1 MQTDSMPSTSPDS
14 PYLLVE
20 VSLTDLAMSM
30 APLIGMAI
38 VSYGMGLQLESP
50 MVVGMI
56 RTFIQLSILGGILTP
71 IFVWG
76 TDYWEIVAAY
86 VFFMVL
92 LASFEA
98 SSRSLYYFRGMA
110 GSVLMAFLLSIV
122 LISIFAFGVII
133 QPTPVWDPQ
142 YVIPIV
148 GMLLG
153 NAINGVSLAINALL
167 TGLVEQSAELE
178 LYLSFGANSQEASTR
193 LVQESIRVG
202 AMPTLNSMSV
212 IGLISIPGM
221 MTGQILG
228 GSSVGDAAQYQ
239 MLIMYLIATI
249 TLGTILI
256 ESSIICNHVAFSDN
270 ARLDTSHF
278 IKRPSKTTFLS
289 QLSLCFYTVVAKVLG
304 SQSKRETVN
313 ENTPLKKNNETK
325 SALPGAVV
333 ASSGSLE
340 LVPIVSQNDNRSD
353 SRNRV
358 LELQNVCRT
367 VMTETGK
374 RTLFSNLSA
383 SFERGDIVAVRG
395 PSGIGKTQ
403 LLRLVAR
410 LDALEDESSGGSE
423 LLLHGQNLT
432 NFQNLTHWRRQ
443 VRYVSQYKVDI
454 PGTPADF
461 LQRVAGFS
469 AWRHGQGKDELVSIW
484 STTTIALLNEWGLE
498 SQVMGME
505 WSKLSGGE
513 AQRVYL
519 AIAVATRP
527 DVLLM
532 DESTAALDQD
542 SKTRV
547 ERSIERLAVE
557 NGMVV
562 LWITHDQEQVSRLS
576 KNV

>member
-1 MQTDSMPSTSPDS
+1 MSTPEMTSLNHQ
-14 PYLLVE
+14 YLLVE
-20 VSLTDLAMSM
+20 VSLADLAISM
-30 APLIGMAI
+30 IPLLGMAI
-38 VSYGMGLQLESP
+38 ASYRMGLQLESP

-56 RTFIQLSILGGILTP
+56 RTFVQLSILGAILTP
-71 IFVWG
+71 IFLWG
-76 TDYWEIVAAY
+76 TQYWEIVVAY
-86 VFFMVL
+86 VFFMIV

-98 SSRSLYYFRGMA
+98 SSRSMYYFRGMV
-110 GSVLMAFLLSIV
+110 GSILFAFMVTIL
-122 LISIFAFGVII
+122 LISILSFGLII
-133 QPTPVWDPQ
+133 RPTPVWEPQ

-153 NAINGVSLAINALL
+153 NGVNGVSLAVNSLL
-167 TGLVEQSAELE
+167 TGLVEQSAEIE
-178 LYLSFGANSQEASTR
+178 LFLSFGANSQEASTR
-193 LVQESIRVG
+193 LTQEAVRVG

-228 GSSVGDAAQYQ
+228 GSSVGEAARYQ
-239 MLIMYLIATI
+239 MLIMYLIATV

-256 ESSIICNHVAFSDN
+256 EAWIICNHVAFSHS

-278 IKRPSKTTFLS
+278 IKRPSKTNFLS
-289 QLSLCFYTVVAKVLG
+289 RLSQGLYSLGAKVMA
-304 SQSKRETVN
+304 SPYEHDTVN
-313 ENTPLKKNNETK
+313 EYTSLTKKN
-325 SALPGAVV
+325 GASRVSPEAV
-333 ASSGSLE
+333 IPSSGSLE
-340 LVPIVSQNDNRSD
+340 LVSIVS
-353 SRNRV
+353 RNGNGSPNPV
-358 LELQNVCRT
+358 LELRNVSRT
-367 VMTETGK
+367 LVTETGK
-374 RTLFSNLSA
+374 RVLFSKLSA
-383 SFERGDIVAVRG
+383 SFQKGDIVAVRG

-410 LDALEDESSGGSE
+410 LDALQDERSRGSE
-423 LLLHGQNLT
+423 LLLHGQGLAA
-432 NFQNLTHWRRQ
+432 FHNLTHWRRQ

-461 LQRVAGFS
+461 LQRVARFS
-469 AWRHGQGKDELVSIW
+469 AWRQVQGRDELISAW
-484 STTTIALLNEWGLE
+484 SAAAKALLNEWGLE
-498 SQVMGME
+498 SQAMNKN

-532 DESTAALDQD
+532 DESTSNLDQE

-562 LWITHDQEQVSRLS
+562 LWITHDEEQVARMA